1 MKQSSHMHLY
11 SILPVVHH
19 GVDSYLCLVTAMATW
34 VRDVELIL
42 AELCVVPLYREVLG
56 HRRAEC

>member
-1 MKQSSHMHLY
+1 MHLY

-34 VRDVELIL
+34 VRDVPCMVELIL

-56 HRRAEC
+56 LRRAEC